1 MVIRTV
7 VVDDEPVAR
16 EGLLRLL
23 GEDEDLEVVGEAAD
37 GDEALELLRRERPD
51 LVFLDIRMP
60 GLDGIAVADALGEME
75 SPPAFVFVTAHDE
88 HAVRAFE
95 LDAIDY
101 VLKPF
106 DRERLRDATERV
118 KRRLRQETTA
128 ELHRNTRA
136 LLRLFGDEPSGTAAR
151 ASVAPDRLVIRDGGT
166 VVFLQPDE
174 VAWIESAGNYVRIH
188 ADGREY
194 LVRDTLKHMD
204 DRLDSARFLRV
215 SRSAIVNLD
224 RVREVRPQPNGTHE
238 ISLRDGTRFAASR
251 RRGEELRAAIARLE

>member
-1 MVIRTV
+1 MIRTV

-16 EGLLRLL
+16 QGLLRLL
-23 GEDEDLEVVGEAAD
+23 REDEDLEIVGEAAD

-51 LVFLDIRMP
+51 LVLLDIRMP
-60 GLDGIAVADALGEME
+60 GLDGIAVADALDDLD
-75 SPPAFVFVTAHDE
+75 SPAAFVFVTAHDE

-106 DRERLRDATERV
+106 DRERLRDAMGRV

-128 ELHRNTRA
+128 DLHRNARE
-136 LLRLFGDEPSGTAAR
+136 LLRLFGDESSGTAAR

-188 ADGREY
+188 AEGEEY
-194 LVRDTLKHMD
+194 LVRETLKRME
-204 DRLDSARFLRV
+204 DRLDAARFLRV

-238 ISLRDGTRFAASR
+238 ISLRDGTRFSASR